1 MDSPFTA
8 RDMDCQA
15 VLSDQALDL
24 EAQASAQEADMELPA
39 LGLEQVP
46 GSMALPQQGHRERP
60 EALWA
65 YPASHQRSQFSFP
78 NSIMAKAMG
87 VMVSVDLMA

>member
-1 MDSPFTA
+1 MDSPLTA

-24 EAQASAQEADMELPA
+24 EAQASAQEADLELPA

-46 GSMALPQQGHRERP
+46 GAMALPQQVHRERS
-60 EALWA
+60 EALRA
-65 YPASHQRSQFSFP
+65 HPASHQQSQFSFP
-78 NSIMAKAMG
+78 NSIMGKAMA
-87 VMVSVDLMA
+87 VIVSVDLMA